1 MARPWLAKSA
11 VGLLEC
17 SGEAL
22 GGESGILAWEASN
35 REPRSRLPVAP
46 KRLSYALVAESE
58 VGEFSVL
65 LSLLGH
71 VLLDF
76 KVGLVVPSREVVRY
90 VGRYR
95 A

>member
-1 MARPWLAKSA
+1 MVSKVSA
-11 VGLLEC
+11 GMLEC

-35 REPRSRLPVAP
+35 RVPGTWLSAAP
-46 KRLSYALVAESE
+46 KRFSYALVAESE

-65 LSLLGH
+65 LSLLGR
-71 VLLDF
+71 VLLDL
-76 KVGLVVPSREVVRY
+76 KVDLVVLSREVVRY